1 MLYSSRRKK
10 TYWRM
15 IMKTILIIAAGV
27 ALAPFALGLLSI
39 VGCCVMAFFLS
50 VSEVICF
57 IDKCYKKILRIS

>member
-1 MLYSSRRKK
+1 
-10 TYWRM
+10 
-15 IMKTILIIAAGV
+15 MKTILIIAAGV